1 MSVDLVHSPHLGRQ
15 IRSGDAVALGR
26 PTNDLL
32 LDALVRGDQP
42 EADRLLAYAT
52 VEAERVFFIFT
63 TWIRAM
69 LAYGREQVPDF
80 EARLAGM
87 EARIGEPPRLTLG
100 DDVGVA
106 ERDAAAR
113 AVATGDAA
121 AARVALDALRDVRI
135 TVHDNQADW
144 SWGLLT
150 LLREALGEA
159 AMGEAM
165 RATMEP
171 WLRDRYAA
179 LGAMSPR
186 EIFELTIEGMRGH
199 YVGPGR
205 TGDVIVRDEPDR
217 WVMEFD
223 PCGTGGRMRRGDPAR
238 GQVPRTEPPYD
249 FSMVQEAYDWTW
261 GERDVCLYCAHCAVV
276 NEILP
281 IEQHGTPMRVT
292 DYPRQPGDRCRWTVY
307 KDPSFVPLDAFT
319 RVGKSPPIRCPAV
332 GVSGGASEAAEGRE
346 AAIDEQVRRGH
357 AREVGAH
364 QA

>member
-1 MSVDLVHSPHLGRQ
+1 MTDPVSDRTTDPAIDPTRAQLVRSAHLGRE

-26 PTNDLL
+26 PTDELL
-32 LDALVRGDQP
+32 LAALERGDQP

-63 TWIRAM
+63 TWIEAM
-69 LAYGREQVPDF
+69 LAYGREQVADF
-80 EARLAGM
+80 TARLAAM
-87 EARIGEPPRLTLG
+87 ETRIGEPPRLTMG
-100 DDVGVA
+100 EDVAVA
-106 ERDAAAR
+106 ERAAALA
-113 AVATGDAA
+113 AVASGDAA
-121 AARVALDALRDVRI
+121 AARAALDALRDVRI

-150 LLREALGEA
+150 LLREAMGEA

-171 WLRDRYAA
+171 WLRERYAA
-179 LGAMSPR
+179 LGAMTPR

-205 TGDVIVRDEPDR
+205 TGVVDVRDEPDR

-238 GQVPRTEPPYD
+238 DQVPRTDAPYD
-249 FSMVQEAYDWTW
+249 FTMVEEAYDWTW
-261 GERDVCLYCAHCAVV
+261 DRKGVCLYCAHCAVV

-292 DYPRQPGDRCRWTVY
+292 DYPEKPGDRCRWTVY
-307 KDPSFVPLDAFT
+307 KDPAFVPLEAFT
-319 RVGKSPPIRCPAV
+319 RVGKRPP
-332 GVSGGASEAAEGRE
+332 
-346 AAIDEQVRRGH
+346 
-357 AREVGAH
+357 AR
-364 QA
+364 